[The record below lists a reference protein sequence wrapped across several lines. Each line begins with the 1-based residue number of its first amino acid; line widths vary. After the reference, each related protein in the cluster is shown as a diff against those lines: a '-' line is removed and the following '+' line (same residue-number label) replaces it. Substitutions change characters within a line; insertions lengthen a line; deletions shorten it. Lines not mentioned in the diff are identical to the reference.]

1 MTFRS
6 RIKNAWNAFF
16 NKDPTLDMKDYGASF
31 FSRPDRPILSRRIE
45 RTIIVAIFNRIAV
58 DCADVD
64 MKHVQLDDNGR
75 YKEDVDSGLNN
86 CLTVE
91 ANGDQ
96 TGRAFM
102 QDVVMSMLDEG
113 VVAIVPI
120 DTDVDPYDTTGW
132 DMVTMRTGRITDWY
146 PQHVK
151 VECYDE
157 RDGQKKERIWPKTMV
172 AIIENPFYSVMNER
186 NSTMQRLARKL
197 SLLDA
202 FDEKSNSN
210 KLDMI
215 IQLPFAAKTEIQKR
229 KAEDRL
235 KSLESQLSRS
245 HLGIGYIDATEH
257 VTQLNRPVE
266 SNLLSQIDS
275 LTSMLYSQLGIT
287 QAILDG
293 TADEKTMLNYY
304 NHTIEPILSAI
315 AEEMRRKF
323 LTKNARTRHQSI
335 KFFKDPFKLVPV
347 SDIAEIADKF
357 TRNEIMTSNE
367 IRQVI
372 GMKPSTDPAA
382 DQLKNSNMPQN
393 EDAGITEDIP
403 PGGQEGMAQSDD
415 DIVEELLQ
423 NLEAQITQIVD
434 GVGNVEET

>member
-31 FSRPDRPILSRRIE
+31 FSRPDRPILSRRNE
-45 RTIIVAIFNRIAV
+45 RTIIVAIFNRIAS
-58 DCADVD
+58 DCSAVE
-64 MKHVQLDDNGR
+64 MKHVLLDNNGR
-75 YKEDVDSGLNN
+75 YKEDMESGLNN

-102 QDVVMSMLDEG
+102 QDIVMSMLDEG
-113 VVAIVPI
+113 VVAIVPV
-120 DTDVDPYDTTGW
+120 DTNIDPYDTTSW
-132 DMVTMRTGRITDWY
+132 DAVTLRTGKITDWY

-157 RDGQKKERIWPKTMV
+157 RDGQKKERIWPKTMI
-172 AIIENPFYSVMNER
+172 AIVENPFYAVMNER
-186 NSTMQRLARKL
+186 NSTMQRLVRKL

-202 FDEKSNSN
+202 FDEKANSN

-215 IQLPFAAKTEIQKR
+215 IQLPFQAKTEIQKR

-235 KSLESQLSRS
+235 NSLEKQLSRS
-245 HLGIGYIDATEH
+245 RLGIGYIDATEH
-257 VTQLNRPVE
+257 VTQLNRPIE
-266 SNLLSQIDS
+266 SNLMSQIEY

-287 QAILDG
+287 QGILDG
-293 TADEKTMLNYY
+293 TADDKTMLNYY
-304 NHTIEPILSAI
+304 NRTIEPILSAI
-315 AEEMRRKF
+315 ADEMKRKF

-335 KFFKDPFKLVPV
+335 EYFRDPFKLVPV

-372 GMKPSTDPAA
+372 GMKPSNDPGA

-393 EDAGITEDIP
+393 EDVGMD
-403 PGGQEGMAQSDD
+403 EGLQPES
-415 DIVEELLQ
+415 EEIQ
-423 NLEAQITQIVD
+423 N
-434 GVGNVEET
+434 GV

>member
-1 MTFRS
+1 MTFTS

-31 FSRPDRPILSRRIE
+31 FSRPDRVILSRRNE
-45 RTIIVAIFNRIAV
+45 RTIIVAIFNRIAA
-58 DCADVD
+58 DCSAVE
-64 MKHVQLDDNGR
+64 MKHVLLDDNGR
-75 YKEDVDSGLNN
+75 YKEDMDSGLNN
-86 CLTVE
+86 CLTME

-113 VVAIVPI
+113 VVAIVPV
-120 DTDVDPYDTTGW
+120 DTQDDPYETTGW
-132 DMVTMRTGRITDWY
+132 DAVTLRTGRIVDWY

-172 AIIENPFYSVMNER
+172 AIIENPFYAVMNER
-186 NSTMQRLARKL
+186 NSTMQRLVRKL

-202 FDEKSNSN
+202 SDEKANSN

-215 IQLPFAAKTEIQKR
+215 IQLPFIAKTDIQKR

-235 KSLESQLSRS
+235 KSLESQLSKSR
-245 HLGIGYIDATEH
+245 LGIGYIDATEH

-266 SNLLSQIDS
+266 SNLMSQIEY

-287 QAILDG
+287 QGILDG
-293 TADEKTMLNYY
+293 TADDKTMLNYY
-304 NHTIEPILSAI
+304 NRTIEPILSAI
-315 AEEMRRKF
+315 ADEMERKF

-335 KFFKDPFKLVPV
+335 KYFRDPFKLVPV

-372 GMKPSTDPAA
+372 GMKPSSDPAA
-382 DQLKNSNMPQN
+382 DELKNSNMPQE
-393 EDAGITEDIP
+393 EDPGLANAAPEED
-403 PGGQEGMAQSDD
+403 GGDMAQGDD
-415 DIVEELLQ
+415 DIVEELLS
-423 NLEAQITQIVD
+423 NLESQINQIVQGAGED
-434 GVGNVEET
+434 VE